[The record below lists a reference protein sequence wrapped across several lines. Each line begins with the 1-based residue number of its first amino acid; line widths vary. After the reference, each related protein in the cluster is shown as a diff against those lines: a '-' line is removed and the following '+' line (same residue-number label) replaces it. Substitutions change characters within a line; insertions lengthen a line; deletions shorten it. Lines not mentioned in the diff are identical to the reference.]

1 MHLTLEGKGNAS
13 PEGGING
20 DLYIIIDEEQ
30 DPNLIRNGNDLI
42 YNLLIPVNTAIE
54 GGEVEIPTVTGRAR
68 INIEPGTQPGKI
80 LRLRNKGLP
89 EVNSNGSMMGDL
101 LVNVN
106 VFIPRSLN
114 QSEKE
119 IVASM
124 KDKAGFRPTE
134 ADRSALDRKYREM
147 LR

>member
-1 MHLTLEGKGNAS
+1 
-13 PEGGING
+13 
-20 DLYIIIDEEQ
+20 
-30 DPNLIRNGNDLI
+30 
-42 YNLLIPVNTAIE
+42 
-54 GGEVEIPTVTGRAR
+54 
-68 INIEPGTQPGKI
+68 
-80 LRLRNKGLP
+80 
-89 EVNSNGSMMGDL
+89 MMGDL